1 MKRWRWLVAAAAAL
15 VAVGAVGLGVWP
27 GAAALLNVTAAKL
40 TTQTFTDVVG
50 TATLRPN
57 ADRDGQTHNQ
67 WTSSST
73 GTPCN
78 SPSVQCYTLLNDNNA
93 NTYIFN
99 SNPSPSQQAQ
109 FELDDAPADVPDSG
123 SPVVSVRVSF
133 DAKKSGNIARTVG
146 ATVELRL
153 GTNTVASASDSD
165 ISDAG
170 ETVTGSEVAVPLSRT
185 DVNNLYVVVTGT
197 TSGGGPGGP
206 AVLQV
211 SSISVQI
218 TYLK

>member
-1 MKRWRWLVAAAAAL
+1 MKRWRWLVMAAAAL
-15 VAVGAVGLGVWP
+15 VAAGAVGLSVWP

-50 TATLRPN
+50 TATLLPY

-67 WTSSST
+67 WSSSST
-73 GTPCN
+73 ETRCN

-99 SNPSPSQQAQ
+99 SNPSSGQRAQ
-109 FELDDAPADVPDSG
+109 FELDDAPGDVPTSG

-133 DAKKSGNIARTVG
+133 DAKKSGNTAMTVR
-146 ATVELRL
+146 ATVALKL
-153 GTNTVASASDSD
+153 GTTTVASASDSD
-165 ISDAG
+165 ISATG
-170 ETVTGSEVAVPLSRT
+170 ETVTGSEVAVSLSRT
-185 DVNNLYVVVTGT
+185 DVNNLYIEVTGT
-197 TSGGGPGGP
+197 TSGGGPGGS
-206 AVLQV
+206 VDLQV